1 MSEISYDHGGGK
13 LRHKVEAKMGEVK
26 SLRALA
32 GERKRT
38 DWRLLT
44 EAELVPE
51 IMFVGEILHGDG
63 FENMRFGMACS
74 WQLIWDDSWILL
86 EVKTSVVVFIH

>member
-1 MSEISYDHGGGK
+1 M
-13 LRHKVEAKMGEVK
+13 
-26 SLRALA
+26 
-32 GERKRT
+32 
-38 DWRLLT
+38 
-44 EAELVPE
+44 VPE

-86 EVKTSVVVFIH
+86 EVKTSVVIFIH